1 MHISD
6 TESSVERTIKTS
18 MTEQEFIEHLRSRAC
33 AQRDDGRNLTCLAL
47 SNAQSKSRDL
57 VQRILCS
64 SGFIT
69 LILALFLILNLGY
82 G

>member
-18 MTEQEFIEHLRSRAC
+18 MTEQEFIEHLPSGAC
-33 AQRDDGRNLTCLAL
+33 AQRDDGRNLTCLAF

-57 VQRILCS
+57 VQCILCS

-69 LILALFLILNLGY
+69 LVLALFLILNLGY